1 MDMKFGLGLKL
12 ALGGFLKKLRFDKL
26 KTQHATS
33 RCKNIFLWRVAKN
46 KKLGKIARLST
57 DKMDKL
63 TKSINKL
70 NNLDIK
76 AGLAREKLQAFRDD
90 LSKNIAKV
98 GALAV
103 PVKLAGD
110 YESALADFNNAAK
123 FDNAGLKDMNEYFLK
138 LSNQVNISSKELA
151 NLGQNIVLC

>member
-1 MDMKFGLGLKL
+1 M
-12 ALGGFLKKLRFDKL
+12 
-26 KTQHATS
+26 
-33 RCKNIFLWRVAKN
+33 WRVAKN
-46 KKLGKIARLST
+46 KKLGKIAKLST

-70 NNLDIK
+70 NRLDIK
-76 AGLAREKLQAFRDD
+76 AGLAGEKLKAFRDD

-103 PVKLAGD
+103 PVKIAGD

-123 FDNAGLKDMNEYFLK
+123 LDNAGLNEMNEYFLK
-138 LSNQVNISSKELA
+138 LSNQVNISSKEIA
-151 NLGQNIVLC
+151 NLGQNIVLF